1 VAPSLQALQ
10 SEVSLLRE
18 HLVEG
23 RREWEGKV
31 AQLERDAQQ
40 AALAHQVPPTI
51 HMPSSQWI
59 HWNNRA
65 SRCAVEGLSSYPP
78 PGCNVVY
85 VYVCE

>member
-1 VAPSLQALQ
+1 VAPSMQALQ

-51 HMPSSQWI
+51 HRPNAHSGYTCISGQKNQT
-59 HWNNRA
+59 HQ
-65 SRCAVEGLSSYPP
+65 
-78 PGCNVVY
+78 
-85 VYVCE
+85 

>member
-1 VAPSLQALQ
+1 MAPSLQALQ

-40 AALAHQVPPTI
+40 AALAHQVPPTNAHAI
-51 HMPSSQWI
+51 EKVTVDTLDLP
-59 HWNNRA
+59 R
-65 SRCAVEGLSSYPP
+65 L
-78 PGCNVVY
+78 
-85 VYVCE
+85 